1 MLIPDLNLLLYATNR
16 DSPLHV
22 SARKWW
28 QQALDG
34 SEPIGI
40 APVVAFGFIRLVTLP
55 RVCPSP
61 LTPEQ
66 AIETLHAWLA
76 LPGVVPLA
84 SDARHL
90 EISLGLLRSVGS
102 AGNLTT
108 DAQIAAHGIQ
118 HAGTVMTTDTDFARF
133 PGLRFRNPLL
143 PAETYP
149 KC

>member
-16 DSPLHV
+16 DAPLHAQ
-22 SARKWW
+22 ARAWW
-28 QQALDG
+28 SEALAG
-34 SEPIGI
+34 TEPVGI
-40 APVVAFGFIRLVTLP
+40 APVVAFGFIRLVTHP

-61 LTPEQ
+61 LSAGR

-76 LPGVVPLA
+76 LPGIVPLA

-90 EISLGLLRSVGS
+90 EISLGLLQAAGA

-118 HAGTVMTTDTDFARF
+118 HSGTVLTTDTDFARF

-143 PAETYP
+143 PAGN
-149 KC
+149 